1 MNMIFIFIL
10 SGPRYGER
18 VNDNVLPGRQRSI
31 SLCGPDA
38 EADGEVR
45 CLCGSLLAR
54 LVPDGVELK
63 CRRCKR
69 TAIVPLA
76 WLEEREGEAGT

>member
-1 MNMIFIFIL
+1 MNMIFMFIFAPP
-10 SGPRYGER
+10 SYWGE
-18 VNDNVLPGRQRSI
+18 VSNDVSPEAQPLIG
-31 SLCGPDA
+31 LCGPDP
-38 EADGEVR
+38 DGGEVR

-54 LVPDGVELK
+54 LVPEGVELK

-76 WLEEREGEAGT
+76 SIEQGGSGTD